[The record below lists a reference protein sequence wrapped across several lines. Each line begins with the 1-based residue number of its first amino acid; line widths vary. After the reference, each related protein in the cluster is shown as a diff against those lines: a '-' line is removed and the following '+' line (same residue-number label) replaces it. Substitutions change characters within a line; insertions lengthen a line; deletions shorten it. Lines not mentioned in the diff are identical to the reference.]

1 MSQLWDDHFYVDAF
15 ANNDDNRDGNG
26 DGDNDGM
33 EPMIMMTVRT
43 MIHDDKVLMTMMAME
58 T

>member
-33 EPMIMMTVRT
+33 EPMIMMTVT

>member
-26 DGDNDGM
+26 EGDNDGM
-33 EPMIMMTVRT
+33 EPMIMMTVT

>member
-15 ANNDDNRDGNG
+15 ANNDD
-26 DGDNDGM
+26 GDNDGM
-33 EPMIMMTVRT
+33 EPMIMMTVT